1 MVNMD
6 HRPHHPPPPVGELF
20 DSPSEAFCFGVAA
33 GALVVT
39 GALVSAPSFLRRAVQ
54 RRRGTLPE
62 TVYDPPR
69 NSDSGSGS
77 DPGSDSDSDRTPDHE
92 HGAPPQ

>member
-33 GALVVT
+33 GALVVV
-39 GALVSAPSFLRRAVQ
+39 GALVTTPSFLRRAVQ

-62 TVYDPPR
+62 TVYDPPLS
-69 NSDSGSGS
+69 SDS
-77 DPGSDSDSDRTPDHE
+77 GSDSDSDRTPDHE

>member
-1 MVNMD
+1 MVNVNN
-6 HRPHHPPPPVGELF
+6 RPHHPPPPVGELF
-20 DSPSEAFCFGVAA
+20 DSPSEAFAFGVAA
-33 GALVVT
+33 GALVVV
-39 GALVSAPSFLRRAVQ
+39 GALLSAPLGLRRAVQ

-69 NSDSGSGS
+69 SSDSDSGS
-77 DPGSDSDSDRTPDHE
+77 DPDRTSDHE

>member
-20 DSPSEAFCFGVAA
+20 DSPSEAFCYGLAA
-33 GALVVT
+33 GALVVV
-39 GALVSAPSFLRRAVQ
+39 GALLSAPLGLRRIVQ
-54 RRRGTLPE
+54 RRRDTLPE
-62 TVYDPPR
+62 TVYDPPLSSD
-69 NSDSGSGS
+69 SDSG
-77 DPGSDSDSDRTPDHE
+77 SDSDRTSDHE